1 MERYWNLIH
10 AVLLKLLHII
20 GWLILF
26 PFRLVAV
33 AHGLLALGALH
44 ISRLEKLYIYTII
57 KNIISNF
64 FTATNDEFEK
74 QRLKHIH
81 VCGMTGAGKSSLI
94 ECLINGN
101 IRRKQGFLL
110 IEPHAELADRVL
122 HNKHFALG
130 HASKSY
136 KNLRVFDFEKSRP
149 SALNIFKLPLP
160 KNSVNKQQ
168 FIEGLSADI
177 ADAFAANMQPEPNEA
192 MLAMLR
198 NLLTISFFYPQA
210 NLMTLVDFLSSES
223 RWHEQLQ
230 NTVDKINSAALN
242 RYYRDEFHSPLARK
256 TKEALRI
263 RLLNFLSSQAMC
275 RAFCA
280 DTCEIN
286 FSDILENNHF
296 AIVKASGAVLGSYQ
310 SKTIS
315 SLILNLLNK
324 YAFLRIIEDKG
335 KAPFYVYIDEVQYY
349 LTKSLEESVVGLR
362 KTGISFTLAQQHFH
376 QVGISQNK
384 QKTLVNESGVKI
396 YGQLQWEDQKVA
408 HAIIHTD
415 NKDDFEKLIAG
426 EFWVKVGSKKAVKT
440 HFPHKFSIKKEAFGK
455 SWFGNAYMKHR
466 QYDSLIRHLAP
477 PNKPNYHYSVVQQ
490 PIPLTHKRK
499 SNFSLHGVPPPT

>member
-1 MERYWNLIH
+1 MI
-10 AVLLKLLHII
+10 A
-20 GWLILF
+20 F
-26 PFRLVAV
+26 PFRLIAV
-33 AHGLLALGALH
+33 THGLLSLLLLR
-44 ISRLEKLYIYTII
+44 ITRLEKLYVYTII

-64 FTATNDEFEK
+64 FSATDDDFEK
-74 QRLKHIH
+74 QRLKHTHI
-81 VCGMTGAGKSSLI
+81 CGMTGAGKSSLI
-94 ECLINGN
+94 EFLIDGN

-122 HNKHFALG
+122 HNKYFALD
-130 HASKSY
+130 HSSKSY
-136 KNLRVFDFEKSRP
+136 KNLRVFDFEKGLP
-149 SALNIFKLPLP
+149 PALNIFKLPLP
-160 KNSVNKQQ
+160 KNSLNKQQ

-198 NLLTISFFYPQA
+198 NLLSAGFYHPQA
-210 NLMTLVDFLSSES
+210 NMMTLVDFLSSES
-223 RWHEQLQ
+223 VWHEQLQ
-230 NTVDKINSAALN
+230 NTVDKINSVVLN

-263 RLLNFLSSQAMC
+263 RLLNFLSNRAIYK
-275 RAFCA
+275 AFCS
-280 DTCEIN
+280 DICEIN
-286 FSDILENNHF
+286 FPDILANNQF
-296 AIVKASGAVLGSYQ
+296 AIVKASGSILGSYQ

-324 YAFLRIIEDKG
+324 YAFLRIIEDKS
-335 KAPFYVYIDEVQYY
+335 KTPFYVYIDEVQHY
-349 LTKSLEESVVGLR
+349 LTKSLEESVTGLR

-376 QVGISQNK
+376 QVGISQNQ

-415 NKDDFEKLIAG
+415 NKDDFEKLKVG
-426 EFWVKVGSKKAVKT
+426 EFWVKVGSKQALKS

-466 QYDSLIRHLAP
+466 QYDSLSEYLVS
-477 PNKPNYHYSVVQQ
+477 PNKANYHYTVNQQ
-490 PIPLTHKRK
+490 PVPSTLKCK
-499 SNFSLHGVPPPT
+499 SNFSLHGVPPPTSSENPT